1 MAFIP
6 PNAENTEIFDFLKLG
21 QDCEQVAIMVYQ
33 TCTNMQLM
41 YPGAHAIWIFEN
53 WLRFQRGFIS
63 ARYSTALS
71 LQSGSASSLPDT
83 AEPLYLEP
91 LYFDSSN
98 T

>member
-41 YPGAHAIWIFEN
+41 YPGAHAI
-53 WLRFQRGFIS
+53 
-63 ARYSTALS
+63 
-71 LQSGSASSLPDT
+71 
-83 AEPLYLEP
+83 
-91 LYFDSSN
+91 
-98 T
+98 